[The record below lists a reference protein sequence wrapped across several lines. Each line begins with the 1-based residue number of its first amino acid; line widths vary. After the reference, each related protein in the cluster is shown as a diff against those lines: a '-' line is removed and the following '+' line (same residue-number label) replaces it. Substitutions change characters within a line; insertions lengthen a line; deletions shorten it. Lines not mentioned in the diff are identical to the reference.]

1 MSQSYQHTPHKTKL
15 SSKPSR
21 STHSSSSTISSVK
34 SSLEKERALL
44 LATQA
49 EEVYNQKV
57 KQIEKEERI
66 LGLEKEKELHKLIE
80 ARYKVE
86 LAEFDFK
93 LENKSVTSCDSHL
106 QHYFQREIHQKPVVR
121 SGTYHLANSLQ
132 NMSLKDHAN
141 SIHHYN
147 TQIQSRLH
155 KVTSILFIQTNI
167 PTNHRK
173 SFAS

>member
-1 MSQSYQHTPHKTKL
+1 M
-15 SSKPSR
+15 
-21 STHSSSSTISSVK
+21 
-34 SSLEKERALL
+34 L

-93 LENKSVTSCDSHL
+93 LENKFNFL
-106 QHYFQREIHQKPVVR
+106 
-121 SGTYHLANSLQ
+121 
-132 NMSLKDHAN
+132 
-141 SIHHYN
+141 
-147 TQIQSRLH
+147 
-155 KVTSILFIQTNI
+155 
-167 PTNHRK
+167 
-173 SFAS
+173 

>member
-1 MSQSYQHTPHKTKL
+1 MSQSYQHTLYKAKL

-49 EEVYNQKV
+49 EEIYIQKV

-66 LGLEKEKELHKLIE
+66 LELEMEKEKELHKLIE

-86 LAEFDFK
+86 LAEFDFE

-147 TQIQSRLH
+147 TQI
-155 KVTSILFIQTNI
+155 
-167 PTNHRK
+167 
-173 SFAS
+173 

>member
-49 EEVYNQKV
+49 EEIYIQKV

-66 LGLEKEKELHKLIE
+66 LELEMEKEKELHKLIE

-93 LENKSVTSCDSHL
+93 LENKFNFL
-106 QHYFQREIHQKPVVR
+106 
-121 SGTYHLANSLQ
+121 
-132 NMSLKDHAN
+132 
-141 SIHHYN
+141 
-147 TQIQSRLH
+147 
-155 KVTSILFIQTNI
+155 
-167 PTNHRK
+167 
-173 SFAS
+173 